1 MLRADYILEKK
12 SALFGIVFAVVI
24 GSLAVPVILP
34 HAFHGFHMFHI
45 LLHIAGITLSSFLTV
60 IAVIAYHRLRTKRMG
75 LTMTAFAMFCSAE
88 SLVLLETTWPSLY
101 NLGMVSL
108 LEVGHLLMIT
118 SMGLLALGAF
128 RND

>member
-1 MLRADYILEKK
+1 MLRADYVLEKK
-12 SALFGIVFAVVI
+12 SALFGIVLAVVL

-34 HAFHGFHMFHI
+34 HALHGFHVFHI
-45 LLHIAGITLSSFLTV
+45 LLHTAGITLASFLTIV
-60 IAVIAYHRLRTKRMG
+60 AVLAYYRLRTKRMG
-75 LTMTAFAMFCSAE
+75 LTMAAFAIFCSAE
-88 SLVLLETTWPSLY
+88 SLALVETTWPGLHS
-101 NLGMVSL
+101 LGMVSL